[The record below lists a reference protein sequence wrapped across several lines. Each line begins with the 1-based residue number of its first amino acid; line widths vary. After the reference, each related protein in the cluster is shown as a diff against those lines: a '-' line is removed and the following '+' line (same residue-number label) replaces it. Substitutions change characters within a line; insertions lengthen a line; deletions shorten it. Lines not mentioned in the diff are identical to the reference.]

1 LIQPQGDWGGR
12 EWKKAKEIGTA
23 FCNYYQNLFLAGDT
37 RGVEESL
44 QYVETRVT
52 DEMNVMLLKEYTT
65 EEVERALSQMHPL
78 KSLGR
83 MDFWRVFIK
92 NLGPR
97 RNTRYV

>member
-1 LIQPQGDWGGR
+1 MNWTGSLS
-12 EWKKAKEIGTA
+12 
-23 FCNYYQNLFLAGDT
+23 
-37 RGVEESL
+37 VEESL
-44 QYVETRVT
+44 QYMETRGA
-52 DEMNVMLLKEYTT
+52 DEMNAMLLKEYTM
-65 EEVERALSQMHPL
+65 EEVERALSQIHPL